1 MKRIIAAILTEME
14 PHGKC
19 VNRNVSDSPFLSR
32 CYYADEEGNEEKGFC
47 KIPLC
52 APTDARTTT
61 KTRTKATKTSADGKY
76 S

>member
-19 VNRNVSDSPFLSR
+19 VNSVSPFLSR

-61 KTRTKATKTSADGKY
+61 KTRTKATTTTADGKY